1 MKILITQ
8 DTFAPSLD
16 GPQFLAANTF
26 ADVDKDGAAAIVQA
40 GKALYVE
47 PKDDPT
53 RAKQY
58 TAPESRV
65 KALADAMKAADKA
78 AKAAG

>member
-1 MKILITQ
+1 MKILITS

-16 GPQFLAANTF
+16 GAVFLGLNSF
-26 ADVDKDGAAAIVQA
+26 ADVDKDTAGAIVQA

-53 RAKQY
+53 RTKQF
-58 TAPESRV
+58 TATESRV
-65 KALADAMKAADKA
+65 KALIDALKSADKA
-78 AKAAG
+78 PK